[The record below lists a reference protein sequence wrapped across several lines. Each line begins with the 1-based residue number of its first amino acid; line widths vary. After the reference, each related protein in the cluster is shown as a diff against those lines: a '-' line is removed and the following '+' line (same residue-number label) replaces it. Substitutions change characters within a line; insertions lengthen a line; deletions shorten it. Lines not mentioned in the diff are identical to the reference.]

1 MASPEH
7 ALKAN
12 TDDASHTPHAR
23 ACLRIYAEID
33 TLSYLDKGDSKLA
46 AALGKAFF
54 ESRSSKDVEAF
65 WKLLLIKQLLF
76 ELSVRG
82 VATQIASQASLPR
95 QLLTLDPQLIAA
107 PAGVNI
113 SLGVLCKETDQLKH
127 SVVLVLQ
134 KLAQHVEDRGLK
146 KPQVTAQLLLELYNA
161 VWSGSNGTDIE
172 SQIFTPTVCMTRCP
186 TCITPWAWRR
196 RKMADFVHLVIRRQG
211 WPPL

>member
-1 MASPEH
+1 MNHVINSILENASTRPSLRHTNPALLHDVLWRALEH

-12 TDDASHTPHAR
+12 TDDASQTPHTR

-33 TLSYLDKGDSKLA
+33 TLSYLDKADAKLA

-76 ELSVRG
+76 ELSVRS

-95 QLLTLDPQLIAA
+95 QLLTLDSQLIAA

-113 SLGVLCKETDQLKH
+113 SLGLLCKDRPAQAFRRAGLAETGAARRRPWSQ
-127 SVVLVLQ
+127 
-134 KLAQHVEDRGLK
+134 
-146 KPQVTAQLLLELYNA
+146 KPQVTAQLLLKLYNA

-172 SQIFTPTVCMTRCP
+172 SQIF
-186 TCITPWAWRR
+186 
-196 RKMADFVHLVIRRQG
+196 LRRQCV
-211 WPPL
+211 